1 MNGFSDAIK
10 QGFLNKDYRHSYAD
24 EFLNETI
31 ATQIKTLREQH
42 EWRQVDLAREA
53 GMPQS
58 MVARLEN
65 VNYSSWSINTLRKL
79 ARAFDVR
86 LRVTFET
93 FGSIIHEFES
103 FSRQSLRRDHFDID
117 PVFQRPVGPHP
128 ERTEAK
134 IFETPGRFGNAIP
147 SAPEQA
153 LAGRRTPGWWGAG
166 GGAAPPAPR
175 QALAGQEKQ
184 ASRVDLHLLGH
195 AHRAQGGSANAAFR
209 GTAG

>member
-10 QGFLNKDYRHSYAD
+10 QGFRNKDYRHSYAD

-42 EWRQVDLAREA
+42 EWRQVDLARES

-58 MVARLEN
+58 MIARLEN

-93 FGSIIHEFES
+93 FGSVIGEFES
-103 FSRQSLRRDHFDID
+103 FSRQSLQRDYFDID
-117 PVFQRPVGPHP
+117 PVFHPHVEP
-128 ERTEAK
+128 YPRLMEERLFK
-134 IFETPGRFGNAIP
+134 TPDRFGNIIAF
-147 SAPEQA
+147 AP
-153 LAGRRTPGWWGAG
+153 G
-166 GGAAPPAPR
+166 
-175 QALAGQEKQ
+175 QALAGQKTQ
-184 ASRVDLHLLGH
+184 ASPVDMHLMSL
-195 AHRAQGGSANAAFR
+195 AHRTQGGSANAALGGSAR
-209 GTAG
+209 